1 MTSKPQECFVYICLP
16 EETEMVTAGKFVH
29 TTTKGHEAL
38 GKFIYAKSYL
48 NRQNAVEIDPIELP
62 LRERSFETVLQ
73 LGVFGAL
80 RDASP
85 DYWGRKLISLHVN
98 KYPLTEMDYL
108 LHSQEDRMGALG
120 FGLKV
125 TPPAPRR
132 EFNERFQLEQ
142 LQMDADAILQ
152 DEYSSR
158 LNNTASQIQAKELL
172 LVQAGTS
179 MGGARPKAVIEHE
192 NHLWLAKFN
201 APRDNW
207 NNARVEHAML
217 HLASQCGI
225 DTPLS
230 KIERVGERDILLI
243 KRFDREKRGDSYLR
257 HRMVSALTLLQAEDE
272 SSRREKWSYLTLVE
286 TLRKISGQPKQD
298 AHQLYKRMVFNA
310 LISNTDDHLRNHACI
325 AKGKNWQLSPAYD
338 LTPHPHHSIERRDL
352 ALACG
357 THDNRYANKYNLL
370 SAAPVF
376 LLTMEEANHIIEDMQ
391 NLISSSWY
399 HVART
404 SGVSIEDCKKI
415 QSAFNYDGFDYNLL
429 PLVEKNH

>member
-1 MTSKPQECFVYICLP
+1 MISKPLECFVYICLP

-29 TTTKGHEAL
+29 SFTREGAAL

-48 NRQNAVEIDPIELP
+48 ARPNAVEIDPIELP
-62 LRERSFETVLQ
+62 LRERSFETVRQ

-120 FGLKV
+120 FGLKT

-132 EFNERFQLEQ
+132 EFNARFELEQ
-142 LQMDADAILQ
+142 LQADADSILN
-152 DEYSSR
+152 DEYASR

-192 NHLWLAKFN
+192 NDLWLAKFN
-201 APRDNW
+201 APRDMW

-217 HLASQCGI
+217 QLASQCGI

-230 KIERVGERDILLI
+230 QIERVGDRDILLI
-243 KRFDREKRGDSYLR
+243 KRFDRKKRGDSYLR
-257 HRMVSALTLLQAEDE
+257 HRMVSALSLLQAEDE
-272 SSRREKWSYLTLVE
+272 SSRREKWSYLLLAE
-286 TLRKISGQPKQD
+286 TIRKISSRAKEDVQ
-298 AHQLYKRMVFNA
+298 QLYKRMVFNA
-310 LISNTDDHLRNHACI
+310 LISNTDDHLRNHACL
-325 AKGKNWQLSPAYD
+325 AKGKAWQLSPAYD
-338 LTPHPHHSIERRDL
+338 LSPHPHHSIERRDL
-352 ALACG
+352 ALICG
-357 THDNRYANKYNLL
+357 KHDNRYANKYNLL

-376 LLTMEEANHIIEDMQ
+376 LLTKEEACQIIEDMQ
-391 NLISSSWY
+391 KFISSSWY
-399 HVART
+399 RVARA
-404 SGVSIEDCKKI
+404 SGVSMDDCQKI
-415 QSAFNYDGFDYNLL
+415 QSAFHYAGFNYEIQN
-429 PLVEKNH
+429 